1 MRVTAAMVPSFVR
14 AKGEIR
20 ASFSALSGRTK
31 VARVYETG
39 GLRLRFPNVSRGC
52 EGVIV
57 NTAGGIAGGDQA
69 RFDFEVEA
77 GGDVTL
83 TTQAAEKIYRAQ
95 SEDEGESA
103 RIEVG
108 LRVGQGASLEWL
120 PQETILFD
128 EARLVRRLDVDLA
141 ADAAVT
147 IVESVVFGR
156 LAMGETVTRG
166 LLRDRWRVRRE
177 GRLAFADELSF
188 DGAVSSVLDRPACAG
203 GGRACATL
211 LHVSPDAESRIE
223 PLREA
228 LAGAT
233 CEWGASAWNGLLL
246 ARFVSPSPERVR
258 SAMVSALAWLR
269 GRDAPRVWN

>member
-1 MRVTAAMVPSFVR
+1 MVPAYVR
-14 AKGEIR
+14 AAGEIR

-31 VARVYETG
+31 LARVYETG

-57 NTAGGIAGGDQA
+57 NTAGGIAGGDHA

-77 GGDVTL
+77 DGDVTL

-95 SEDEGESA
+95 SEHEDESA
-103 RIEVG
+103 RIEVA
-108 LRVGQGASLEWL
+108 LRVGAGASLEWL

-128 EARLVRRLDVDLA
+128 HARLVRRLDVDVAERASLT
-141 ADAAVT
+141 V
-147 IVESVVFGR
+147 VESVVFGR
-156 LAMGETVTRG
+156 LAMGEQVTRG

-188 DGAVSSVLDRPACAG
+188 DGAIESVLNRPACAA

-211 LHVSPDAESRIE
+211 LHVAPDAESRVE
-223 PLREA
+223 PLREV
-228 LAGAT
+228 LAGAG
-233 CEWGASAWNGLLL
+233 CDWGASAWNGLLL
-246 ARFVSPSPERVR
+246 ARFVSPYPERVR
-258 SAMVSALAWLR
+258 SAMVDALAWLR